1 MRNGKSRGEK
11 LSDSRRRERREFSG
25 FVFQDSDLYKWIEAV
40 GDILQYGRDEDL
52 EQKADEIIGYIVS
65 AQQEDGYLNTYYQLK
80 EPDRKWTNL
89 LECHELYCA
98 GHLIEAAVAYHKGTG
113 KDGLLKAA
121 CRLADCVDRTFGPE
135 EGKFHGYPGHQE
147 IELALLKLYDVTGE
161 ERYLNLSSYF
171 LEARETTGF
180 SRKSL
185 SGGTDKPLDQ
195 RPGR

>member
-1 MRNGKSRGEK
+1 MGDFNGPDPMRNGKSRGEK
-11 LSDSRRRERREFSG
+11 LSDSCRRERREFSG

-135 EGKFHGYPGHQE
+135 EGKLHGYPGHPGDRTGAVKAVRCYRRRTVF
-147 IELALLKLYDVTGE
+147 ELV
-161 ERYLNLSSYF
+161 F
-171 LEARETTGF
+171 LF
-180 SRKSL
+180 SGSAWKQPVFR
-185 SGGTDKPLDQ
+185 
-195 RPGR
+195 GRV